1 MTIGVTTVDP
11 IGDWCQSAIVQS
23 PIQSAISDAINNRQ
37 SAIRESAICNL
48 QSTIVRD
55 HYYMRKAIAIAE
67 RGRGRTSP
75 NPMVGALVVDDE
87 GVIVGRGRHE
97 FAGGP
102 HAEINA
108 LRDAA
113 DRARGATLYCTL
125 EPCCHTGRTGPCA
138 PVVADAG
145 IRRVVVALEDPN
157 PLVNG
162 RGLAY
167 LRERGI
173 ETVVGVGRGS
183 AERQNEAFLTVM
195 RRQRPLVIVKIALS
209 IDGCIAARR
218 GVRTMLTGAAANR
231 WIQRQR
237 AEVDAIAV
245 GSGTLL
251 ADDPLLTARG
261 VFRSRPLVRVVFD
274 RRLRTPPTSKV
285 LSTLDSGPVIIVSTE
300 RAAAES
306 RAAVDQLTA
315 AGARVLALPSGGI
328 GAAVAALKDFGVTSL
343 VLEGGAALHGA
354 ALGAG
359 IVDVVHAYITPHVL
373 GPSGQKWV
381 DPGAFSLGELQDRRA
396 TWLGDDVLVE
406 GYVHGSR

>member
-1 MTIGVTTVDP
+1 VLIDNRQSP
-11 IGDWCQSAIVQS
+11 ILQSAICSLQSAIVS
-23 PIQSAISDAINNRQ
+23 NH
-37 SAIRESAICNL
+37 
-48 QSTIVRD
+48 

-75 NPMVGALVVDDE
+75 NPMVGALVVNDD

-97 FAGGP
+97 IAGGP

-125 EPCCHTGRTGPCA
+125 EPCSHTGRTGPCA

-167 LRERGI
+167 LRARGI
-173 ETVVGVGRGS
+173 DTLVGVGRED

-195 RRQRPLVIVKIALS
+195 RRGRPLVIIKVALS
-209 IDGCIAARR
+209 VDGCIAIAA
-218 GVRTMLTGAAANR
+218 GVRTTLTGAAANR
-231 WIQRQR
+231 VIQRQR

-245 GSGTLL
+245 GSGTVL
-251 ADDPLLTARG
+251 ADDPMLTARR
-261 VFRSRPLVRVVFD
+261 VYRARPLVRVVFD
-274 RRLRTPPTSKV
+274 RRLRTPPAARV
-285 LSTLDSGPVIIVSTE
+285 LSTLDSGPVIIMSTE
-300 RAAAES
+300 RACAEAPQAAE
-306 RAAVDQLTA
+306 QLSA
-315 AGARVLALPSGGI
+315 AGARVIALPADDI
-328 GAAVAALKDFGVTSL
+328 GCAVAALKDCGVTSV
-343 VLEGGAALHGA
+343 VLEGGAALHAA
-354 ALGAG
+354 ALHAG
-359 IVDVVHAYITPHVL
+359 IVDIVHAYITPQVL

-381 DPGAFSLGELQDRRA
+381 NPGSFSLGQLQQRRA
-396 TWLGDDVLVE
+396 SWLGDDVLVE
-406 GYVHGSR
+406 GHVYRPD